1 MPQLDGYNHPKPCIK
16 FCTRALKKKKSF
28 SFCCFCDIVENDW
41 QKLVNM
47 EEQTLLLCNLWEDL
61 GSVCIICLALLR
73 WLQRHRGVSTVGSPC
88 SLIFCSSTNKV
99 LIQRHISSWKMQRN
113 IPNPSW
119 DENKSLLSCYIIPAM
134 FIVCLRRIISPI
146 CSYCTALLSCFPRT
160 ALLRFS
166 A

>member
-1 MPQLDGYNHPKPCIK
+1 MDITIHNHASSSARVP
-16 FCTRALKKKKSF
+16 LKKSF
-28 SFCCFCDIVENDW
+28 SFCWFCDIVEND
-41 QKLVNM
+41 QQQLVNT
-47 EEQTLLLCNLWEDL
+47 EEQTPLLCNLREDL
-61 GSVCIICLALLR
+61 GSVCIICLALFQ
-73 WLQRHRGVSTVGSPC
+73 WLPRCRGISVVGSPC

-99 LIQRHISSWKMQRN
+99 LIQRHISPWKMQRN

-119 DENKSLLSCYIIPAM
+119 DENKSLLSCYIILAM
-134 FIVCLRRIISPI
+134 FIVCFRRIISPI